1 MCRLALVWVRRRCDL
16 FSVRLSMSIRRYLR
30 LVVFAVG
37 LFAALA
43 MVVTAQ
49 VMNELR
55 DTMSTSRAQAEGILD
70 SYFAAMKSQDFSNV
84 PFTPDAVFVGSLH
97 TEPIKGDSAV
107 RTFLVAVDKGACVHY
122 EYQMNAG
129 AVVPVVA
136 CFRFKAGR
144 IAEERAFFDP
154 RPFLTPRSS
163 GNDGSGPK

>member
-1 MCRLALVWVRRRCDL
+1 
-16 FSVRLSMSIRRYLR
+16 MSIRRYLR

-107 RTFLVAVDKGACVHY
+107 RTFLVAVAKGASVQPKWRVIDSDRACVHY

>member
-1 MCRLALVWVRRRCDL
+1 
-16 FSVRLSMSIRRYLR
+16 MSIRRHLR

-107 RTFLVAVDKGACVHY
+107 RTFLVAVAKGASSVQPKWCVIDSDRACVHY

-154 RPFLTPRSS
+154 RPFLTPRPS